1 MAARGRFGAAI
12 FLDAKQ
18 PPIAAATT
26 VASIEKV
33 SRASRFHNQQ
43 QAANRA
49 LMNQSV
55 RNLAGGMG
63 QLNAAGAQSVAL
75 FGAMGSLIPGVTA
88 GVGIAATAFT
98 GFGIGAVQ
106 TFARMEEGFRRVA
119 TLVPT
124 ASEETVKSLE
134 RMGQRI
140 RNAFNLDIADVSES
154 AYQALSRG
162 VPLENLEG
170 FLTEMGRFARAEFVT
185 LAEAVNLTQSTM
197 RAFQFD
203 VEDVDKVTGGFAI
216 TVNKGATTLREL
228 ASEFSRVAPLAS
240 SVGLALEEPLSAIA
254 LMTAQGIRTPEAA
267 TNLRSMLDDLMTLD
281 RGSGKIFSEHTG
293 TPWVKYIED
302 GGTLIE
308 TLDILKG
315 ISEETG
321 QNLASMFGRI
331 EAGTGALALTS
342 DLETMQEISDL
353 MQLEG
358 ADEVMRKYELA
369 VAGVN
374 EELKTM
380 GTTWREF
387 QDSWGRGLAPAS
399 GFFGGAAEGA
409 MDFLDIPEHVR
420 KWTSGEDPIVNFFT
434 DGWNDAADAVDAG
447 FDLIGNVINDSMH
460 ALAFPETWGDIA
472 QQAIDD
478 FDEGMRRGLGEAG
491 LGRGLV
497 RAFEEEMSDADWERA
512 WGEGIEGAEAMRR
525 ELDALGPRM
534 SDLNREMT
542 EVDRWEVAWGRG
554 ADEAARMREEV
565 LGIGDAAAEIT
576 ADPIKFR
583 FDIGETSFDSTVFKQ
598 AVVALGELTGV
609 GGDVKNAFR
618 QMEAQIAATLTTEE
632 NRERMLIEGAQGFI
646 DDISSGAV
654 ATQKWVEELPAAVL
668 PLVEAFGVAS
678 STLEDLPP
686 EVRDVIAVS
695 ARLARSQ
702 ENLAAAAESAAQRL
716 GTLQSA
722 SDLFQSFD
730 PKTGD
735 QRFSGP
741 AGRVVEMIE
750 SLRTQRRA
758 DLDVISMSGLGGVV
772 PNQSLTPEIDKLI
785 AQGESL
791 YQTIL
796 NNQPQPTATR
806 ASAPE
811 TFSPESQLSR
821 MMGEIATIFA
831 DFQGVAGMW
840 RQTQETISSG
850 VTAAARSQSQA
861 EQLWQDQLDPYI
873 EALSTGAITQQDWVA
888 ELEGVTQRLVDAMGV
903 GADSFE
909 ALPEWQQEY
918 IKRLD
923 KVAEERRLAEEAL
936 GIVEAPTFRPESQIG
951 DVMASA
957 VGMLAEFQGLAGLWR
972 LEQENIM
979 LGVGSEATSQI
990 EVEELWR
997 EALTLFAEGLMEGTV
1012 VQQQWVSDLEEEA
1025 QRLVTLMGVGAEAF
1039 AEIPEWQQEL
1049 ITWIDEEAEKRRI
1062 AAEEAQRETEA
1073 REAAT
1078 AALEAEHDAR
1088 MAALSSISAGF
1099 KFDSSGAA
1107 YRPSR
1112 SEQIL
1117 DIIGSDHDKYGDPGE
1132 DLKRL
1137 YDLRDRVG
1145 LTGDHQF
1152 VTGEFNNMS
1161 LNEAIELTEGRSVLQ
1176 FEQDKEAEAA
1186 ENARAREAEQAARAA
1201 QQAARAAA
1209 RRRAEE
1215 ERERAAAEKRR
1226 RSVEDIRYERGDL
1239 NKDQYLTILNN
1250 RLEEAIGQFGRFSPE
1265 EHAVFQKIQAVL
1277 ERVDE
1282 NTKSM
1287 DDLMAELLTININ
1300 SSTRDFDRSLENRE
1314 GIFTVDLDV
1323 LRDAVRSASG

>member
-1 MAARGRFGAAI
+1 MAIGGRFGAAI

-55 RNLAGGMG
+55 RNLASGMG
-63 QLNAAGAQSVAL
+63 QLNATGAQSVAL

-88 GVGIAATAFT
+88 GLGIAATAFA
-98 GFGIGAVQ
+98 GFSIGAVQ
-106 TFARMEEGFRRVA
+106 AFARMEEGFRRVA

-124 ASEETVKSLE
+124 ASEETVKGLE
-134 RMGQRI
+134 QMGQRI
-140 RNAFNLDIADVSES
+140 RSAFNLDIADVSEA

-162 VPLENLEG
+162 VPLQNLEG
-170 FLTEMGRFARAEFVT
+170 FLEEMGRFARAEFVT
-185 LAEAVNLTQSTM
+185 ITEAVNLTQSTM

-281 RGSGKIFSEHTG
+281 RGSGQIFSEHTG
-293 TPWVKYIED
+293 TPWVEYIEN
-302 GGTLIE
+302 GGTLVE
-308 TLDILKG
+308 TLQILND

-321 QNLASMFGRI
+321 QNLAAMFGRI

-342 DLETMQEISDL
+342 DLDTMREISDL

-358 ADEVMRKYELA
+358 ADEVMRKYELS

-409 MDFLDIPEHVR
+409 MDFLDFPEHIRNVV
-420 KWTSGEDPIVNFFT
+420 SGEDPVANFFVEDWNEIA
-434 DGWNDAADAVDAG
+434 DGVGRGIDAV
-447 FDLIGNVINDSMH
+447 GNVINSSLH

-472 QQAIDD
+472 QDSIDA
-478 FDEGMRRGLGEAG
+478 FDENLRRGLGDAG

-497 RAFEEEMSDADWERA
+497 RSFEEEMSDADWERA
-512 WGEGIEGAEAMRR
+512 WGEGVEGAEAMRR
-525 ELDALGPRM
+525 EIDSFGPRM

-554 ADEAARMREEV
+554 ADEAARVREEV

-609 GGDVKNAFR
+609 GGDVKKAFR
-618 QMEAQIAATLTTEE
+618 QMEAQIAATHTTEE

-678 STLEDLPP
+678 STMEDLPP
-686 EVRDVIAVS
+686 EVRDVINVS

-716 GTLQSA
+716 DTIQGA
-722 SDLFQSFD
+722 ADLFQSYN
-730 PKTGD
+730 PETGD
-735 QRFSGP
+735 LRFAGP
-741 AGRVVEMIE
+741 GGRVVEMIE
-750 SLRTQRRA
+750 SLKTQKRA
-758 DLDVISMSGLGGVV
+758 DLDQIAMSGLGGLA
-772 PNQSLTPEIDKLI
+772 PSAALTPEIDRLI

-791 YQTIL
+791 YQNIL
-796 NNQPQPTATR
+796 NNQTPPIRTTSVDR
-806 ASAPE
+806 
-811 TFSPESQLSR
+811 FSPESQASEV
-821 MMGEIATIFA
+821 MMEVARIFA
-831 DFQGVAGMW
+831 DFQGVSGMW
-840 RQTQETISSG
+840 RQQQDTILSG
-850 VTAAARSQSQA
+850 ITAAAGSQA
-861 EQLWQDQLDPYI
+861 EAEQLLRENLDPYI
-873 EALSTGAITQQDWVA
+873 EAFSTGAITQQDWVA
-888 ELEGVTQRLVDAMGV
+888 ETEDVTQRLVAAMGY
-903 GADSFE
+903 GATAFE
-909 ALPEWQQEY
+909 ALPAEVQET
-918 IKRLD
+918 INRLD
-923 KVAEERRLAEEAL
+923 LMAEERRLAEEAL
-936 GIVEAPTFRPESQIG
+936 GIVETPTFRPESQIS
-951 DVMASA
+951 DVLAGA

-979 LGVGSEATSQI
+979 LDVGAEAGSQI
-990 EVEELWR
+990 EFEELWR
-997 EALTLFAEGLMEGTV
+997 EALTLFSEGLMEGTV
-1012 VQQQWVSDLEEEA
+1012 VQQAWVSELEEEA

-1039 AEIPEWQQEL
+1039 EDVPAEWREL
-1049 ITWIDEEAEKRRI
+1049 ITWLDNEAEARRI

-1088 MAALSSISAGF
+1088 MSALSSISAGF

-1107 YRPSR
+1107 YRPSQA
-1112 SEQIL
+1112 EQVL
-1117 DIIGSDHDKYGDPGE
+1117 DVIGADHGKYGSINE
-1132 DLKRL
+1132 DLKT
-1137 YDLRDRVG
+1137 LRELRKSGHDPDQEI
-1145 LTGDHQF
+1145 TE
-1152 VTGEFNNMS
+1152 GEFAGQT
-1161 LNEAIELTEGRSVLQ
+1161 LAEATEFTEGRAVYEFHKRQ
-1176 FEQDKEAEAA
+1176 EAEAA
-1186 ENARAREAEQAARAA
+1186 AREAEREAAQAARAAEQAARER
-1201 QQAARAAA
+1201 ARREAEEERARVAAA
-1209 RRRAEE
+1209 RRADQ
-1215 ERERAAAEKRR
+1215 
-1226 RSVEDIRYERGDL
+1226 VEDIRYERGDL
-1239 NKDQYLTILNN
+1239 SFDQYREILNQ
-1250 RLEEAIGQFGRFSPE
+1250 RLTETAAEFGRFSPE
-1265 EHAVFQKIQAVL
+1265 ENAVFRKIQDLL
-1277 ERVDE
+1277 ERVAD
-1282 NTKSM
+1282 NTKRM
-1287 DDLMAELLTININ
+1287 DEIMSELLTINIAD
-1300 SSTRDFDRSLENRE
+1300 SARDFQRTLENAE
-1314 GIFTVDLDV
+1314 GIESFNNVQEIKDY
-1323 LRDAVRSASG
+1323 VRSFSG